1 MTDTRDKR
9 IIEMYDKGMKPL
21 EIARRWAID
30 IADVYYVILCEI
42 VHRIDIET
50 AQEKKGSKEQ

>member
-9 IIEMYDKGMKPL
+9 IIEMYDKGMKPS
-21 EIARRWAID
+21 EIAHRWAID
-30 IADVYYVILCEI
+30 ISKVYYVILCEI

-50 AQEKKGSKEQ
+50 AQEKERK